1 MLDTQYDFS
10 IIKDKD
16 IDNFKKDFDKVDTI
30 KLDLK
35 NNKLH
40 PSKFEELFD
49 RLSRTKIS
57 YFQLDLTN
65 YSDLDNEKLESIV
78 KCLRCWNLKT
88 LILLFSHVKFANPQ
102 FESLIYESIHMNSN
116 LENLYLD
123 LENINFDSNKMR
135 TLEKLIPKLKNLQNI
150 YINVKSNHLT
160 KEEITKLSKAMNHVP
175 VREFIWC

>member
-1 MLDTQYDFS
+1 MLDKQYEFK

-16 IDNFKKDFDKVDTI
+16 IENFKKDFDKVDTI

-35 NNKLH
+35 NNKLSA
-40 PSKFEELFD
+40 SKFEELFD
-49 RLSRTKIS
+49 RLSRTKIA
-57 YFQLDLTN
+57 YFQLDLSN

-88 LILLFSHVKFANPQ
+88 LILLFSQVKIADSQ

-116 LENLYLD
+116 LENLYLH
-123 LENINFDSNKMR
+123 LENINFDSNKMS

-150 YINVKSNHLT
+150 YINIKSNNLK

-175 VREFIWC
+175 TREFLW